1 MPRVDAQKIG
11 SSIATDPETND
22 WILDAKGG
30 VATVSGVDYLPQRV
44 REVLSI
50 QRNESPFYPTF
61 GMRFFEYFEAFR
73 GSPWLD
79 LLFKLDVV
87 RQASIPFN
95 DTLTGQMQTPLQR
108 VMRVRGL
115 DLLADKPTKNWLP
128 IRVAFDVQGVG
139 LWTHDVSVYVPTAEQ
154 MAEIAEP
161 TKLLP

>member
-1 MPRVDAQKIG
+1 
-11 SSIATDPETND
+11 
-22 WILDAKGG
+22 

-95 DTLTGQMQTPLQR
+95 DTIKGQMQTPLQC

-115 DLLADKPTKNWLP
+115 DLLADKPTK
-128 IRVAFDVQGVG
+128 
-139 LWTHDVSVYVPTAEQ
+139 
-154 MAEIAEP
+154 
-161 TKLLP
+161 KLASYSRRFRRAGRRALDTRRLCLRADR